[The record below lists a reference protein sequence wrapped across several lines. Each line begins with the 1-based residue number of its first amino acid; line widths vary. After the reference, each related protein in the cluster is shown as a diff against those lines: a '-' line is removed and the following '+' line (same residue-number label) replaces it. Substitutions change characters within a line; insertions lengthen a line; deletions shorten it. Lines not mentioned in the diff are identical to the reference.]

1 MAKKLAS
8 TEAPRRQAYIALT
21 AIEGDTEQG
30 TIRWLP
36 GSLVWMS
43 DETALIYLAKGGII
57 EPAEGTIPPTLPKPP
72 LTIVEAGQSA
82 DWDSGALVAVE
93 E

>member
-1 MAKKLAS
+1 MAKKAANN
-8 TEAPRRQAYIALT
+8 EEPRRQAYFALT
-21 AIEGDTEQG
+21 AIEGDTKQG

-36 GSLVWMS
+36 GALVWMT

-57 EPAEGTIPPTLPKPP
+57 EPAEGTIPPALPKPP
-72 LTIVEAGQSA
+72 LTIVESGQSA
-82 DWDSGALVAVE
+82 DWDSGELVAVE